1 MTDMLAKDRI
11 GEEVLRNIAKMTGE
25 LLRLP
30 KVQAALKGLLLLGLG
45 IFLLT
50 RITSGTLNFYISQRF
65 DWLTIAA
72 VLGLFVVGGSYR
84 YLLREGGQTSAGSDD
99 TAPRPSGEAGSLAED
114 DNHHHSHGLGWS
126 GFLLISLPII
136 LGLLVPPRPLGV
148 AALQNREISAGAL
161 DSVLPAAV
169 RSSRV
174 QESSE
179 RTILDWVLAFHEGER
194 PAKTDTA
201 DVIGFVYLDDASDE
215 VQFTLTRFV
224 VGCCAA
230 DAMAVGLP
238 VSLAADLSSEDGL
251 EEGQWVRVV
260 GQFSTP
266 AGNALPVLM
275 AEQLEA
281 VPEPNQPY
289 LYP

>member
-1 MTDMLAKDRI
+1 M
-11 GEEVLRNIAKMTGE
+11 MTGR

-45 IFLLT
+45 IFLFT
-50 RITSGTLNFYISQRF
+50 RITSGTLNYYISQRF
-65 DWLTIAA
+65 DWLTVAA
-72 VLGLFVVGGSYR
+72 VLGLIVVGLSYR
-84 YLLREGGQTSAGSDD
+84 NLLQEAEDSDATSDD
-99 TAPRPSGEAGSLAED
+99 PAADRSGEAGATAEGD
-114 DNHHHSHGLGWS
+114 SHQHSHAIGWS
-126 GFLLISLPII
+126 GLVLISLPIV

-148 AALQNREISAGAL
+148 AALQNREISGGGL

-169 RSSRV
+169 GSTLV
-174 QESSE
+174 KESSE
-179 RTILDWVLAFHEGER
+179 RTILDWVLAFHQGER
-194 PAKTDTA
+194 PAETDTA
-201 DVIGFVYLDDASDE
+201 DVVGFVYLDDAADE
-215 VQFTLTRFV
+215 AAFTLTRFV

-238 VSLAADLSSEDGL
+238 VSLTAGLPSEEAL

-260 GQFSTP
+260 GRFATS
-266 AGNALPVLM
+266 AGDSIPVLL

>member
-1 MTDMLAKDRI
+1 
-11 GEEVLRNIAKMTGE
+11 MTGR

-30 KVQAALKGLLLLGLG
+30 KAQAALKGLLLLGLG
-45 IFLLT
+45 IFLFT
-50 RITSGTLNFYISQRF
+50 RITSGTLNYYISQRF
-65 DWLTIAA
+65 DWLTVAA
-72 VLGLFVVGGSYR
+72 VLGLFVVGLSYR
-84 YLLREGGQTSAGSDD
+84 YLLQEAEDTPTALDD
-99 TAPRPSGEAGSLAED
+99 PVPVRSGEAGPPAGED
-114 DNHHHSHGLGWS
+114 DHHHGHTLGWS
-126 GFLLISLPII
+126 GFLLISLPIV

-148 AALQNREISAGAL
+148 AALQNREISAGGL

-169 RSSRV
+169 RSSLV
-174 QESSE
+174 QDSSE
-179 RTILDWVLAFHEGER
+179 RTILDWVLAFHQGER
-194 PAKTDTA
+194 PAETDTA
-201 DVIGFVYLDDASDE
+201 DVVGFVYLDDASEE

-238 VSLAADLSSEDGL
+238 VSLTAGLPSEGEL

-260 GQFSTP
+260 GQFTTQG
-266 AGNALPVLM
+266 GNDIPVLM
-275 AEQLEA
+275 AEQLET

>member
-1 MTDMLAKDRI
+1 MTQDSATI
-11 GEEVLRNIAKMTGE
+11 TGR

-45 IFLLT
+45 IFLFT
-50 RITSGTLNFYISQRF
+50 RITSGTLNYYISQRF

-72 VLGLFVVGGSYR
+72 VLGLIVVGLSYR
-84 YLLREGGQTSAGSDD
+84 RLLQEADD
-99 TAPRPSGEAGSLAED
+99 TLAAPD
-114 DNHHHSHGLGWS
+114 DHDHGHALSWS

-148 AALQNREISAGAL
+148 AALQNRELSIGGL

-169 RSSRV
+169 GSSLV

-179 RTILDWVLAFHEGER
+179 RTILDWVLAFHQGER
-194 PAKTDTA
+194 PAETDTA
-201 DVIGFVYLDDASDE
+201 DVVGFVYLDDAADE
-215 VQFTLTRFV
+215 AEFTLTRFV

-238 VSLAADLSSEDGL
+238 VSVAAGLPSEGAL
-251 EEGQWVRVV
+251 EEGEWVRVV
-260 GQFSTP
+260 GQFAAST
-266 AGNALPVLM
+266 GNSIPVLV
-275 AEQLEA
+275 AERLEV

>member
-1 MTDMLAKDRI
+1 MTYRLMQDRT
-11 GEEVLRNIAKMTGE
+11 GEEVAQDSVTTTGR

-45 IFLLT
+45 IFLFT
-50 RITSGTLNFYISQRF
+50 RITSGTLNYYISQRF
-65 DWLTIAA
+65 DWLTVAA
-72 VLGLFVVGGSYR
+72 VLGLIVVGLSYR
-84 YLLREGGQTSAGSDD
+84 YLLQELEDTDAASDD
-99 TAPRPSGEAGSLAED
+99 PAPVRSGEAGPPAGE
-114 DNHHHSHGLGWS
+114 DNHHHGHALGWS

-148 AALQNREISAGAL
+148 AALQNREISAGGL
-161 DSVLPAAV
+161 GSILPAAV
-169 RSSRV
+169 GSSLV

-179 RTILDWVLAFHEGER
+179 RTILDWVLAFHQGER
-194 PAKTDTA
+194 PAETDTA
-201 DVIGFVYLDDASDE
+201 DVVGFVYLDDAADE
-215 VQFTLTRFV
+215 AEFTLTRFV

-238 VSLAADLSSEDGL
+238 VSLAAGLPSRGEL

-260 GQFSTP
+260 GQFAVST
-266 AGNALPVLM
+266 GNSIPVLV

>member
-1 MTDMLAKDRI
+1 MLAKDRI
-11 GEEVLRNIAKMTGE
+11 GEEVLRNIAKMTRKQ
-25 LLRLP
+25 LRLP

-65 DWLTIAA
+65 DWLIIAA

-84 YLLREGGQTSAGSDD
+84 FLLRKGEQPSAGPDEA
-99 TAPRPSGEAGSLAED
+99 APDPSGEAETLAGED
-114 DNHHHSHGLGWS
+114 SHQHSHTLGWS

-194 PAKTDTA
+194 PAETDTA

>member
-1 MTDMLAKDRI
+1 MASR
-11 GEEVLRNIAKMTGE
+11 
-25 LLRLP
+25 LLGLP
-30 KVQAALKGLLLLGLG
+30 KVQVALKGMLLLGLG

-50 RITSGTLNFYISQRF
+50 RFTTGTLYFYISSRF
-65 DWLTIAA
+65 DWLTVAA
-72 VLGLFVVGGSYR
+72 IMGLLVVAGSYR
-84 YLLREGGQTSAGSDD
+84 YLLREDEEGSAGPDD
-99 TAPRPSGEAGSLAED
+99 SVAEGAGGGEPAAGED
-114 DNHHHSHGLGWS
+114 DHDHSHRLSWS
-126 GFLLISLPII
+126 GLVLISLPIV
-136 LGLLVPPRPLGV
+136 LGILVPPRPLGV

-194 PAKTDTA
+194 PAETDTA
-201 DVIGFVYLDDASDE
+201 DVIGFVYLDDASEE

-238 VSLAADLSSEDGL
+238 VSLAAGLPSEEEL
-251 EEGQWVRVV
+251 AEGQWVRVV
-260 GQFSTP
+260 GQFATP

-275 AEQLEA
+275 ADRLET